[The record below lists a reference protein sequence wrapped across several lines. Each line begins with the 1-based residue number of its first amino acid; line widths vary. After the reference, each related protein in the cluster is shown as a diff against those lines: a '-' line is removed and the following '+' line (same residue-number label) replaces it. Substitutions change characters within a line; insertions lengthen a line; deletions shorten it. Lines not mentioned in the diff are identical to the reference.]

1 MNKIMTRKGENIYK
15 RKDNRWEGRYKKGVD
30 EFGKV
35 KFGYVYGY
43 TYKETKEKLVEEKNK
58 FQKNM
63 ILERKINMAY
73 VSEQWL
79 CKEYLIVKQSTY
91 AKYYAIVHKHI
102 LPYLGTN
109 NISNIDSSTINAYLT
124 QKLRNGR
131 IDKKGPLS
139 PKTVRD
145 IFTIL
150 KSILQFAEE
159 EYGFKNIRKNAVLPK
174 KIPSDISV
182 LSKKECLKLEQYS
195 LEDLSDYRRIGLYLC
210 LYTGMRIGEICAL
223 RWRDI
228 DLVDGILHIQYT
240 LQRIQNCTNPS
251 VKKTSVIIDTPK
263 SLSSIRKIPLQK
275 PLLHLL
281 KKIKKDISDNA
292 FFLSGKEKKFIE
304 PRNYQYYFQKCLEK
318 LELSSINFHALRHTF
333 STRCVEAGFDI
344 KSLSEILGHSD
355 TNITLKYYV
364 YSSIHLKREQMER
377 LTS

>member
-1 MNKIMTRKGENIYK
+1 MTKIMARKGENIYK
-15 RKDNRWEGRYKKGVD
+15 RKDKRWEGRYKKGVD

-174 KIPSDISV
+174 KYHLIFLFYP
-182 LSKKECLKLEQYS
+182 KKN
-195 LEDLSDYRRIGLYLC
+195 
-210 LYTGMRIGEICAL
+210 
-223 RWRDI
+223 
-228 DLVDGILHIQYT
+228 V
-240 LQRIQNCTNPS
+240 
-251 VKKTSVIIDTPK
+251 
-263 SLSSIRKIPLQK
+263 
-275 PLLHLL
+275 
-281 KKIKKDISDNA
+281 
-292 FFLSGKEKKFIE
+292 
-304 PRNYQYYFQKCLEK
+304 
-318 LELSSINFHALRHTF
+318 
-333 STRCVEAGFDI
+333 
-344 KSLSEILGHSD
+344 
-355 TNITLKYYV
+355 
-364 YSSIHLKREQMER
+364 
-377 LTS
+377 